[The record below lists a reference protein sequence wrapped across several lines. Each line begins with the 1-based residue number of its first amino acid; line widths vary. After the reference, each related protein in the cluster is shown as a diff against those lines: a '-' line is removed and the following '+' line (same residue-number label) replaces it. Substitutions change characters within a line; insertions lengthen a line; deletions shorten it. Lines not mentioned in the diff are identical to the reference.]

1 MWDKGR
7 RSEAQRKRRIAAK
20 SQCAD
25 SLQQGGGGWRIL
37 TAIVTTVRS
46 AKAVITTFC
55 RMLSCENRGHSR
67 IRTKMHLNCVK
78 LEGNSASHQTG
89 TALAAHVPVPHSKVS
104 AVFPGDGQVVVGE
117 RGGLWDGDALLC
129 GDGLKEGAMCR
140 LPSGDYTLHSSSFIV
155 FLHHHYRLH
164 HHIGALRPTLLQP
177 SYVKNVIHLIP
188 SYSPH

>member
-25 SLQQGGGGWRIL
+25 AVQQGGGGWRIL

-104 AVFPGDGQVVVGE
+104 AVFPGDGEVVVGG
-117 RGGLWDGDALLC
+117 RGGSLGWRCTPLWRWSEGRSHVQAALR
-129 GDGLKEGAMCR
+129 R
-140 LPSGDYTLHSSSFIV
+140 LHTAQL
-155 FLHHHYRLH
+155 FLH
-164 HHIGALRPTLLQP
+164 RPPP
-177 SYVKNVIHLIP
+177 SSLPIT
-188 SYSPH
+188 SPHRCPQAHFASTFLC